1 MKASKVFEFTLA
13 ACLIILGIYAGLSE
27 GLTIPGRVSID
38 SYYIKPPSTLF
49 ISGSIFC
56 FAGTLILSTLNK
68 NKKARIVL
76 LVSSF
81 ALFTI
86 GLISGIN

>member
-27 GLTIPGRVSID
+27 GFTIPGRASMN
-38 SYYIKPPSTLF
+38 SYYIKPPNTLF

-68 NKKARIVL
+68 KKAGIIF

-81 ALFTI
+81 ILFTI
-86 GLISGIN
+86 GLLSGID